1 MTTTSAPPATA
12 PASWPQRVLLEDE
25 QIRIDHF
32 TAPKRGR
39 TLVITFD
46 PLLYLAQRPHFG
58 QDFLRRLGVDIVA
71 VRKKTENFYQP
82 LSRTAFVEAVSP
94 LLGRYERVV
103 AYGSSLGAYAA
114 LYFCR
119 DLDCDVIASSPRV
132 SVHPRYGAKVWQR
145 QVAFRHE
152 PFEASA
158 AVRCR
163 AIVIYDPKEP
173 LDRRYI
179 EGEVLPQF
187 SRALVLRVPYSGHPS
202 NHFLSEIGFIAP
214 FVRAVIAGKPH
225 PPLDRRQRVRSAT
238 YHQVVAAL
246 CAQRGK
252 LRWADALIER
262 SLALNA
268 RNMLA
273 HRTLGQIRLH
283 QRRWIDATAALET
296 ALALSPDDPLTRSL
310 LAQARDATAK
320 RGAPVPPTGRLERR
334 APAIKERLR
343 SLLRRR

>member
-1 MTTTSAPPATA
+1 MTTTSAPAATA

-32 TAPKRGR
+32 CAPRRSR

-46 PLLYLAQRPHFG
+46 PLLFLAQRPHFG

-82 LSRTAFVEAVSP
+82 LARAAFVDAVGP
-94 LLGRYERVV
+94 LLQRYQRVV

-119 DLDCDVIASSPRV
+119 DLDCEVIASSPRV
-132 SVHPRYGAKVWQR
+132 SVHPRYGSKVWQR

-152 PFEASA
+152 PFDPRA

-163 AIVIYDPKEP
+163 AIVVYDPKEP
-173 LDRRYI
+173 LDRRFM

-214 FVRAVIAGKPH
+214 FVRAVIAGTAH

-238 YHQVVAAL
+238 YFQVVAAL

-283 QRRWIDATAALET
+283 QRRWVDAAAALEA
-296 ALALSPDDPLTRSL
+296 ALALSPDDPLTRTL
-310 LAQARDATAK
+310 LAQAREASA
-320 RGAPVPPTGRLERR
+320 RPPGDGPPAGRPGQRSR
-334 APAIKERLR
+334 ALKERLR
-343 SLLRRR
+343 SWVRRR